1 VEVIARSGSFRPAR
15 PARTASNAHAR
26 GCGRA
31 IATPALHPSHSRSNQ
46 VKNIHLA
53 LLASVVS
60 LAACSSASG
69 PTYNAYELQTRDGIR
84 TFRVDCHGILSSA
97 RTCMKVATRMCGN
110 EAVRV
115 VDSTTPYRD
124 GADPHSMVFQCGAAP
139 APAAAAAPAPAPVEK
154 VSLTGDAY
162 FATDSAVLTSAATA
176 ALDTLLNQQG
186 DKHFSRVEVDGY
198 TDATGSDAH
207 NQALSTRRADAVA
220 GYLRER
226 GLKADSFAATG
237 HGEAN
242 PAASNESAE
251 GRARNR
257 RVEISLRK

>member
-1 VEVIARSGSFRPAR
+1 M
-15 PARTASNAHAR
+15 
-26 GCGRA
+26 
-31 IATPALHPSHSRSNQ
+31 
-46 VKNIHLA
+46 KNIHLA

-69 PTYNAYELQTRDGIR
+69 PTYNAYELQPRDGIR

-97 RTCMKVATRMCGN
+97 NTCMKVATRMCGN
-110 EAVRV
+110 EAVRT

-124 GADPHSMVFQCGAAP
+124 GADPHSIVFQCGAAP
-139 APAAAAAPAPAPVEK
+139 APVAAAATPAPAAVEK

-176 ALDTLLNQQG
+176 ALDTLLNRQG

-207 NQALSTRRADAVA
+207 NQVLSKRRADAVA
-220 GYLRER
+220 GYLREH
-226 GLKADSFAATG
+226 GLKAESFAATG
-237 HGEAN
+237 HGETN
-242 PAASNESAE
+242 PAASNETAE

-257 RVEISLRK
+257 RVEISLQK

>member
-1 VEVIARSGSFRPAR
+1 M
-15 PARTASNAHAR
+15 
-26 GCGRA
+26 
-31 IATPALHPSHSRSNQ
+31 
-46 VKNIHLA
+46 KNIHLA

-69 PTYNAYELQTRDGIR
+69 PTYNAYELQPRDGIR
-84 TFRVDCHGILSSA
+84 TFRVDCHGILSTA
-97 RTCMKVATRMCGN
+97 KTCMKVATRMCGN
-110 EAVRV
+110 DAVRV
-115 VDSTTPYRD
+115 VDATTPYRD

-139 APAAAAAPAPAPVEK
+139 APVAAAAAAPAAVEK

-176 ALDTLLNQQG
+176 ALDKLLNQQG
-186 DKHFSRVEVDGY
+186 DRHFTRVEVDGY

-207 NQALSTRRADAVA
+207 NQALSKRRADAVA
-220 GYLRER
+220 AYLREH
-226 GLKADSFAATG
+226 GLKADAFAATG

-242 PAASNESAE
+242 PAASNDTVE

-257 RVEISLRK
+257 RVEISLQK

>member
-1 VEVIARSGSFRPAR
+1 M
-15 PARTASNAHAR
+15 
-26 GCGRA
+26 
-31 IATPALHPSHSRSNQ
+31 
-46 VKNIHLA
+46 KNIHLA

-69 PTYNAYELQTRDGIR
+69 PTYNAYELQPRDGIR

-97 RTCMKVATRMCGN
+97 KTCMKVATRMCGN

-139 APAAAAAPAPAPVEK
+139 APAAAAAVPVEK

-162 FATDSAVLTSAATA
+162 FATDSAVLTSAATT

-207 NQALSTRRADAVA
+207 NQALSKRRADAVA
-220 GYLRER
+220 GYLREH
-226 GLKADSFAATG
+226 GLKADAFAATG

-242 PAASNESAE
+242 PAASNETAD

-257 RVEISLRK
+257 RVEISLWK

>member
-1 VEVIARSGSFRPAR
+1 M
-15 PARTASNAHAR
+15 
-26 GCGRA
+26 
-31 IATPALHPSHSRSNQ
+31 
-46 VKNIHLA
+46 KNIHLA

-69 PTYNAYELQTRDGIR
+69 PTYNAYELQPRDGIR

-97 RTCMKVATRMCGN
+97 KTCMKVATRMCGN

-139 APAAAAAPAPAPVEK
+139 APAAAAAAPVEK

-162 FATDSAVLTSAATA
+162 FATDSAVLTSAATT

-207 NQALSTRRADAVA
+207 NQALSKRRADAVA
-220 GYLRER
+220 GYLREH
-226 GLKADSFAATG
+226 GLKADAFAATG

-242 PAASNESAE
+242 PAASNETAD

>member
-1 VEVIARSGSFRPAR
+1 M
-15 PARTASNAHAR
+15 
-26 GCGRA
+26 
-31 IATPALHPSHSRSNQ
+31 
-46 VKNIHLA
+46 KNIHLA

-69 PTYNAYELQTRDGIR
+69 PTYNAYELQPRDGIR

-97 RTCMKVATRMCGN
+97 KTCMKVATRMCGN

-139 APAAAAAPAPAPVEK
+139 APAAAAAVPVEK

-162 FATDSAVLTSAATA
+162 FATDSAVLTSAATT

-207 NQALSTRRADAVA
+207 NQALSKRRADAVA
-220 GYLRER
+220 GYLREH
-226 GLKADSFAATG
+226 GLKADAFAATG

-242 PAASNESAE
+242 PAASNETAD